1 MRWTNWYLHPGDNRY
16 HVFEFRSA
24 ALADEYQADL
34 EEAGIAFERAPREEE
49 QGAVV
54 ERFGI
59 HRSDFQAALRVN
71 HLLHGRHRRPFIPNA
86 GLRWAMLLITGAVL
100 GLAIMGWM
108 SS

>member
-1 MRWTNWYLHPGDNRY
+1 MRWTNWYEHPGDNRY
-16 HVFEFRSA
+16 QVFEFRST

-34 EEAGIAFERAPREEE
+34 EAAGVEFERAPVEED
-49 QGAVV
+49 GDGTV

-59 HRSDFQAALRVN
+59 HKRHFQAALRAN

-86 GLRWAMLLITGAVL
+86 LLRWAMLIITAATL
-100 GLAIMGWM
+100 GLAVMGWM